1 MGTPCPRH
9 GVAGDRQGQ
18 TLLSSACAPRR
29 AAGRA
34 LASPSSRGCA
44 AGGACE
50 ARCRGTPGARPRP
63 GRPYSQGHR
72 GGTGPAPSFRG
83 RSQIGLL
90 NPLTRLSSA
99 GGQPGGGGQG
109 CALPGPAPGPGPRPG
124 QRPPRHRCTQPVGP
138 GLPPRERR
146 RRSPGVG
153 GAPRREDDGGAGH
166 RHRAGATALARR
178 CRPLAG
184 SGGGARDRKRGA
196 VAAASGSGSGER
208 RRDGGGGRRGAGAGD
223 GAQRLRWRR
232 RWGGRAR
239 GREAAEARQRRGRP
253 GARHGLR
260 GGEGDPE
267 LQPGDGHVGD
277 RRPKV
282 PGAEGEAGEG
292 EGTGQSDHQ
301 EGGPGADCE

>member
-1 MGTPCPRH
+1 MTEGPWT
-9 GVAGDRQGQ
+9 
-18 TLLSSACAPRR
+18 
-29 AAGRA
+29 
-34 LASPSSRGCA
+34 
-44 AGGACE
+44 
-50 ARCRGTPGARPRP
+50 
-63 GRPYSQGHR
+63 
-72 GGTGPAPSFRG
+72 GTGPEPPLWPAAAA
-83 RSQIGLL
+83 RSLV
-90 NPLTRLSSA
+90 
-99 GGQPGGGGQG
+99 
-109 CALPGPAPGPGPRPG
+109 PA
-124 QRPPRHRCTQPVGP
+124 
-138 GLPPRERR
+138 
-146 RRSPGVG
+146 
-153 GAPRREDDGGAGH
+153 AA
-166 RHRAGATALARR
+166 
-178 CRPLAG
+178 
-184 SGGGARDRKRGA
+184 ARDRKRGA
-196 VAAASGSGSGER
+196 VAAASGSGRSGER

-292 EGTGQSDHQ
+292 EGIGQSDHQ